1 MTYYVTTAIPFVN
14 AAPHLGHALELVQAD
29 VLARHRRLRGQQ
41 VRLVTGTDDNAL
53 KNVTAAQA
61 AGVDV
66 RTFVDANAERFAD
79 LRGALGVPTDD
90 FIRTS
95 SQRHRTG
102 VERLWRQCAAQ
113 GDFYRHTYEG
123 RYCTGCEEFVS
134 DADLVDGRCPE
145 HRVPPETVTETNWY
159 FRLSKYQEPVLDA
172 IESDRVH
179 IEPPARRNEVLGFVR
194 GGLRDFSV
202 SRPVER
208 SAGWGIPVPDDP
220 DQVVYVWWDAL
231 ANYITA
237 LGYGTEH
244 ADYDRWWRD
253 SDERV
258 HVIGKGIVRF
268 HAVHWIALLL
278 ATGAPLP
285 TQIAV
290 HDYLTVDSAKISKSA
305 GTPVHPAD
313 LVERFGVDA
322 VRWWLLRDV
331 ATLGETDFTVDRLVR
346 RADSDL
352 AGGLGNLVNRVVT
365 LVWSSR
371 NGRVPPVPPAVRH
384 GRELVALTRE
394 VPGHVDA
401 ALRRHDFRTALGAI
415 WQLVDGGNVL
425 VEQTRPWALARAE
438 RDGDAAAAGALD
450 EVLAVVIAAC
460 RTAAVELSPFIPSG
474 ATRLLAQL
482 GSDDTVAPAS
492 PVFPRRGSAEAPA
505 RVSRDARFPRFAA
518 RTPVR

>member
-41 VRLVTGTDDNAL
+41 VRLLTGTDDNAL
-53 KNVTAAQA
+53 KNVTAARA

-66 RTFVDANAERFAD
+66 RAFVDANAQRFA
-79 LRGALGVPTDD
+79 ALHGPLDVLTDD

-95 SQRHRTG
+95 GPRHRAG

-113 GDFYRHTYEG
+113 GDFYRRTYEG
-123 RYCTGCEEFVS
+123 RYCAGCEEFVG
-134 DADLVDGRCPE
+134 DADLVAGRCPE
-145 HRVPPETVTETNWY
+145 HRVAPETVAETNWF

-172 IESDRVH
+172 IVSDRVH

-208 SAGWGIPVPDDP
+208 SGGWGIPVPDDP
-220 DQVVYVWWDAL
+220 DQIIYVWWDAL

-237 LGYGTEH
+237 LGYGGDHT
-244 ADYDRWWRD
+244 DYDRWWRD
-253 SDERV
+253 GDERV

-278 ATGAPLP
+278 AAGAPLP
-285 TQIAV
+285 THIAV
-290 HDYLTVDSAKISKSA
+290 HDYLTIDGAKISKSA
-305 GTPVHPAD
+305 GTVVHPVD

-331 ATLGETDFTVDRLVR
+331 ATLGETDFTIDRLVR
-346 RADSDL
+346 RADTEL
-352 AGGLGNLVNRVVT
+352 AGRLGNLVNRVVT
-365 LVWSSR
+365 LVWNSR
-371 NGRVPPVPPAVRH
+371 NGRVPAATSTAQAGRH
-384 GRELVALTRE
+384 LATVTSEVA
-394 VPGHVDA
+394 GDVDA
-401 ALRRHDFRTALGAI
+401 ALRRHDFRAALDAI
-415 WQLVDGGNVL
+415 WRLVDGGNAL

-438 RDGDAAAAGALD
+438 RAGDPAAAGALD
-450 EVLAVVIAAC
+450 EVLAVAVAAC

-474 ATRLLAQL
+474 APRLLAQL
-482 GSDDTVAPAS
+482 GSGDRLAPAS
-492 PVFPRRGSAEAPA
+492 PVFPRLHPQSHTGCNRA
-505 RVSRDARFPRFAA
+505 RR
-518 RTPVR
+518 